1 MSELDRRDF
10 LKIVGLSAGAA
21 ATVACD
27 PPDKLIPYVIQPE
40 EITPGIAVN
49 YASTCL
55 ECSAACGLH
64 VKTREGRPI
73 KLEGNPEHPI
83 NKGRLCGR
91 GQASLGRTY
100 HPDRIEGPMSRSADE
115 SLQSTTWDDAKSK
128 LAAKLGSAAGGTWI
142 LGGPVGP
149 SLDGLLD
156 RIVAA
161 TGIAGRLTYQP
172 FGQHALIEASQQ
184 VFGISAAPIF
194 DVTDADVILDFG
206 SEFIDTGASPT
217 EHAGQL
223 AKNRDVAHH
232 ADGGARLIAISPRQ
246 NLTASNADH
255 WVPAAA
261 GSEGVLAL
269 ALAKA
274 VADRKGMTA
283 TDASDQGDEPNTG
296 GSIQSA
302 LAGANIAKAIEAAGI
317 SRAVFDQVVEKL
329 VASSH
334 GVALPPGIASS
345 TTSGSGTAAAVLLLN
360 VVLGAIGSA
369 VQYPEADAPTT
380 SSLKDVLALI
390 DEMKAGRV
398 DCLLIHDLNPVFSLP
413 ASAGFAEAL
422 EQVDLVVSFAS
433 MADETSESAHL
444 LLPDHSPMESWGDAS
459 PRPGVRSLVQPTVR
473 PLFDTQAMADTLL
486 GAARA
491 MGGEAA
497 SQLPEGS
504 WKSVVES
511 NWSDTNWRRALARG
525 GVFSATPMR
534 IVSLAGSVSNLRP
547 SAPRLQGSGDF
558 TLVAFPHSF
567 QYDGR
572 GAALP
577 WNQEIPDPVTKISW
591 NTWAEI
597 SKNKADE
604 LGVVFGDVITIA
616 TDAGSIDVSVYPRG
630 GVRDDVVAI
639 PIGQGH
645 TVGHYASMAGDFEG
659 SGAPQPGVARGQ
671 NVADVLPAALDEAG
685 GQAFLS
691 TRATVSK
698 TGRFRRLALSQWTDN
713 QRKRGLAPE
722 VSLYDLAKTGGMA
735 HFAAA
740 ANASE
745 SGGDHAAE
753 ADHGEAAGGH
763 HFDGPPFEFDPA
775 NDAQPDQPYRWGM
788 TIDNDKCTGCSAC
801 ISACYIENN
810 VSIVGEEMA
819 IRHREMTWMRI
830 ERYVGDGEDNVRD
843 GAERRPTPD
852 GEVLGENEVR
862 HLPMLCQHCGA
873 APCESVCPVIATYHS
888 DEGINGMVYNR
899 CVGTRYCGNNCTYK
913 VRRFNYFDYGR
924 LNWPGLLGL
933 MLNPDV
939 TVRGQGVMEKCSFCV
954 QRIEAVRQPAKDA
967 GKDIAPDAVVTACQQ
982 ACPSDAITFG
992 NVRDT
997 SSAAAQK
1004 AKQGEERA
1012 YHALQELN
1020 TRSAV
1025 TYLAQVRREE
1035 NEGVH

>member
-40 EITPGIAVN
+40 EITPGIAVH
-49 YASTCL
+49 YASTCQ

-73 KLEGNPEHPI
+73 KLEGNPEHPV

-100 HPDRIEGPMSRSADE
+100 HPDRIEGPMSRSGDG
-115 SLQSTTWDDAKSK
+115 SLQQTTWDDAKNK
-128 LAAKLGSAAGGTWI
+128 LAAKLGSAARKTWI
-142 LGGPVGP
+142 LGAPVGP
-149 SLDGLLD
+149 SLDGLLNQF
-156 RIVAA
+156 VSA
-161 TGIAGRLTYQP
+161 TGIAGRLAYQP
-172 FGQHALIEASQQ
+172 FGQHALIEASKQ
-184 VFGISAAPIF
+184 VFGVAAAPIF
-194 DVTDADVILDFG
+194 DVSKADVIIDFG
-206 SEFIDTGASPT
+206 SDFIDTGFSPT

-223 AKNRDVAHH
+223 AGNRDMLKH
-232 ADGGARLIAISPRQ
+232 ADGGARIIAVTPRQ
-246 NLTASNADH
+246 NLTASNADQ
-255 WVPAAA
+255 WVAAA
-261 GSEGVLAL
+261 GGSEGVLAL

-274 VADRKGMTA
+274 VADRRGSAGVA
-283 TDASDQGDEPNTG
+283 T
-296 GSIQSA
+296 A
-302 LAGANIAKAIEAAGI
+302 LAGANTQTAIKAAGI
-317 SRAVFDQVVEKL
+317 SQAVFDKVVSKL
-329 VASSH
+329 VASKH
-334 GVALPPGIASS
+334 AVALPPGIASS
-345 TTSGSGTAAAVLLLN
+345 TTAGSGAAAAVLLLN
-360 VVLGAIGSA
+360 VVLGAIGDA
-369 VQYPEADAPTT
+369 VKYPAEDAPPT
-380 SSLKDVLALI
+380 STLKDVLALI
-390 DEMKAGRV
+390 DQMKAGNV
-398 DCLLIHDLNPVFSLP
+398 ECLLIHDLNPVFSLP

-422 EQVDLVVSFAS
+422 KKVDLVVSFAS
-433 MADETSESAHL
+433 LSDETTEAAHL
-444 LLPDHSPMESWGDAS
+444 LLPDHTTMESWGDAN

-473 PLFDTQAMADTLL
+473 PLHDTQALGDTLL
-486 GAARA
+486 GVARTL
-491 MGGEAA
+491 GGNAA
-497 SQLPEGS
+497 SQVPSGS

-511 NWSDTNWRRALARG
+511 NWSGTNWRKALARG
-525 GVFSATPMR
+525 GVFSATPTR
-534 IVSLAGSVSNLRP
+534 EVTVAGSAANLRP
-547 SAPRLQGSGDF
+547 IAPRLEGSGDL
-558 TLVAFPHSF
+558 TLVTFPHS
-567 QYDGR
+567 YYNDGR

-597 SKNKADE
+597 SIEKAAE

-616 TDAGSIDVSVYPRG
+616 TATGSVDVSVYPRG
-630 GVRDDVVAI
+630 GIRHDTVAI

-645 TVGHYASMAGDFEG
+645 TVGHYASMAIDGQ
-659 SGAPQPGVARGQ
+659 AGVARGA
-671 NVADVLPAALDEAG
+671 NAADVLPAALDEAG

-691 TRATVSK
+691 AKATVTK

-740 ANASE
+740 ANA
-745 SGGDHAAE
+745 AE
-753 ADHGEAAGGH
+753 TETETEGAGAEEHGESEGGGGH
-763 HFDGPPFEFDPA
+763 HFDGPPFEFNA
-775 NDAQPDQPYRWGM
+775 AYDAEPNQPYRWGM

-819 IRHREMTWMRI
+819 IRHREMTWIRI
-830 ERYVGDGEDNVRD
+830 ERYVGDGEDDVRD
-843 GAERRPTPD
+843 GAARRDTPD
-852 GEVLGENEVR
+852 GEVLGENQVR

-873 APCESVCPVIATYHS
+873 APCESVCPVIATYHT

-924 LNWPGLLGL
+924 KNWPGLLGL

-954 QRIEAVRQPAKDA
+954 QRIETARQPAKDA
-967 GKDIAPDAVVTACQQ
+967 GKNIAPDAVVTACQQ

-992 NVRDT
+992 NIRDT

-1004 AKQGEERA
+1004 AKKGEDRA

-1035 NEGVH
+1035 NEGAH